1 MAEFTK
7 VCFTTDE
14 GEWNSLSSAESWQM
28 YHNFNGINV
37 VRDDNQFGFTFLN
50 KSCYVI
56 KTELD
61 VNGLGSLAGTTL
73 FSGSLKTELLLLLSL
88 GRVL

>member
-14 GEWNSLSSAESWQM
+14 GEWYSLSSAESWQM
-28 YHNFNGINV
+28 HHNFNGINV

-61 VNGLGSLAGTTL
+61 VNGLSSLASTTL

>member
-1 MAEFTK
+1 MH
-7 VCFTTDE
+7 
-14 GEWNSLSSAESWQM
+14 
-28 YHNFNGINV
+28 HNFNGINV

-61 VNGLGSLAGTTL
+61 VNGLGSLASTTL

-88 GRVL
+88 GRVLREELEES